1 MPQFTDGGMQSDNIS
16 QNSKFGPKES
26 CWQCYKL
33 YPKGEAVVCE
43 IADKVSVFEANIT
56 LTFYRD
62 FVSKSVF

>member
-43 IADKVSVFEANIT
+43 IADKVSGFERI
-56 LTFYRD
+56 
-62 FVSKSVF
+62 